1 MGGIALYTIF
11 VAADNRFG
19 HSAPEVL
26 ARYAEQGIPVL
37 RTDELGTVEFS
48 TDGKLLWVKT
58 TTMVVYHLSIDWLSL
73 RRCQRWP
80 GN

>member
-37 RTDELGTVEFS
+37 RTLVFVMRDYNSSSCCL
-48 TDGKLLWVKT
+48 
-58 TTMVVYHLSIDWLSL
+58 
-73 RRCQRWP
+73 
-80 GN
+80 